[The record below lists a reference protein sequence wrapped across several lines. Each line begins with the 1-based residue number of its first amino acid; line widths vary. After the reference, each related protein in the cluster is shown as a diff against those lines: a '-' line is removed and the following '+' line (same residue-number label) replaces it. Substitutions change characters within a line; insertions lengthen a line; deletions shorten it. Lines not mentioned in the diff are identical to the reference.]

1 MTHYPILA
9 IMAYFLGAF
18 LIVIFGRNRAVRN
31 TLGFLG
37 TAVPLCLLIML
48 AKPIL
53 ANGEIIAYWM
63 GNRVPAG
70 GYAIGIAL
78 EVDAFGLFFGLLI
91 ATAVFVAMIYSF
103 SYMSHDDNEPQ
114 YYTLFLMLC
123 GGVMGLVL
131 SGDLFN
137 MFIMVEILTFAAVAL
152 TAFRNTVF
160 GALEAAFKYLVVG
173 CIGSTCILAG
183 TIMLYAQAH
192 TLNFA
197 QLAAFLPG
205 NLNIATIIAY
215 ALLFIGFCTKAFLV
229 PFHPLAAD
237 AHGAAPAP
245 VSVLISGVL
254 TKSGL
259 YGIIRLTYILFR
271 TMNLGTVQFWLV
283 FLGSVSMFLCVT
295 MALAQHDFKRLLAFH
310 SISQIGYVLTAAGLA
325 TALGVS
331 SGLYHAMNHTLF
343 KGLLFLC
350 AGAVLHE
357 TGTTDLDRLGGLSK
371 KMPVTTVLFLVGAF
385 SISGIPPFNGFASKW
400 LIYQATYQKAVES
413 GNIGFMLVTVCCLV
427 TSTLTLASFVKVTQS
442 VFFGQLPKEYEHVKE
457 VPFGMRLGMGI
468 LAALCILTGIFPGFV
483 QNWLTGPAARAVFQA
498 NGYIDAMMGAGYADK
513 FGLADTLPVSFTSI
527 GVWSPISWLCLLA
540 IMLLAVAIVAITSK
554 YDAVSK
560 AAKQTDPLTLEAL
573 ESATAAYLPTAPAN
587 PAPRYAT
594 GHAASGKYEL
604 FYGGEESVFSQVGG
618 DDLFWGFKHNWRHY
632 FKFMHELHSGI
643 VNDYS
648 LWAVVALALAMLYA
662 MIIL

>member
-1 MTHYPILA
+1 MNMIQHFPIMA

-18 LIVIFGRNRAVRN
+18 LIVIFGGNRLVRN
-31 TLGFLG
+31 LVGFLA
-37 TAVPLCLLIML
+37 TATPLFLLVSLVKPVML
-48 AKPIL
+48 AGQP
-53 ANGEIIAYWM
+53 IAYWM

-78 EVDAFGLFFGLLI
+78 EVDALGLFFGLLI

-103 SYMSHDDNEPQ
+103 SYMRHDDNEPQ

-152 TAFRNTVF
+152 TAFRNTAT

-173 CIGSTCILAG
+173 SIGSTCILAG

-205 NLNIATIIAY
+205 NLNRATIIAY

-283 FLGSVSMFLCVT
+283 FLGSVSMFVCVT

-357 TGTTDLDRLGGLSK
+357 TGTTDLGKLGGLSK
-371 KMPVTTVLFLVGAF
+371 KMPHTTVLFLVGAF
-385 SISGIPPFNGFASKW
+385 SISGVPPFNGFASKW
-400 LIYQATYQKAVES
+400 LIYQATYQKAVEA
-413 GNIGFMLVTVCCLV
+413 GNIGFLFATIVALV

-442 VFFGQLPKEYEHVKE
+442 VFFGQLPEEYENVKE
-457 VPFGMRLGMGI
+457 VSFGMRLAMGI
-468 LAALCILTGIFPGFV
+468 LALLCILTGLFPGFV
-483 QNWLTGPAARAVFQA
+483 TTYLTEPAARAAFAA
-498 NGYIDAMMGAGYADK
+498 NSYVNAMMGGGYAES
-513 FGLADTLPVSFTSI
+513 FGLADTLRVSFNAA
-527 GVWSPISWLCLLA
+527 GVWSPVSWLCVLM
-540 IMLLAVAIVAITSK
+540 IMLLAVAIVAVSSK
-554 YDAVSK
+554 YDQVSALTRK
-560 AAKQTDPLTLEAL
+560 ASIAEG
-573 ESATAAYLPTAPAN
+573 
-587 PAPRYAT
+587 PRY
-594 GHAASGKYEL
+594 GSGSPAAGKYEL
-604 FYGGEESVFSQVGG
+604 FYGGEEQVYSQVGG
-618 DDLFWGFKHNWRHY
+618 EDLFWGLKHNWRHY
-632 FKFMHELHSGI
+632 FSFMHELHSGI
-643 VNDYS
+643 VNDYA

>member
-1 MTHYPILA
+1 MMQHYPILA
-9 IMAYFLGAF
+9 IMTYFLGAF
-18 LIVIFGRNRAVRN
+18 LIVIFGKNRTVRN
-31 TLGFLG
+31 AVGFLA
-37 TAVPLCLLIML
+37 TAVPLCLLITL
-48 AKPIL
+48 VKPVMM
-53 ANGEIIAYWM
+53 GGDIIAYWM
-63 GNRVPAG
+63 GGRVPAG

-78 EVDAFGLFFGLLI
+78 EVDALSLFFGLLV
-91 ATAVFVAMIYSF
+91 ATAVFAAMLYSF

-152 TAFRNTVF
+152 TAFRNSVF

-173 CIGSTCILAG
+173 SIGSSCILAG
-183 TIMLYAQAH
+183 TIMLYAQTH

-197 QLAAFLPG
+197 QLSAMIPG
-205 NLNIATIIAY
+205 NLNLATTVAY

-283 FLGSVSMFLCVT
+283 FLGSVSMFVCVT

-331 SGLYHAMNHTLF
+331 AGLYHAMNHTLF

-357 TGTTDLDRLGGLSK
+357 TGTTDLDKLGGLSK
-371 KMPVTTVLFLVGAF
+371 KMPHTTVLFLVGAF

-400 LIYQATYQKAVES
+400 LIYQAAYQKGVES
-413 GNIGFMLVTVCCLV
+413 GNIGFLLVTICCLV

-442 VFFGQLPKEYEHVKE
+442 VFFGQLPKEYENVRE
-457 VPFGMRLGMGI
+457 VSFGMRLAMGL
-468 LAALCILTGIFPGFV
+468 LALLCIVTGLFPGLVTTF
-483 QNWLTGPAARAVFQA
+483 LTEPAARAVFGA
-498 NGYIDAMMGAGYADK
+498 NHYINAMMGAGYAES
-513 FGLADTLPVSFTSI
+513 FGLADALPVSFYSA
-527 GVWSPISWLCLLA
+527 GVWSPISWLCLLM
-540 IMLLAVAIVAITSK
+540 IMLLAVAIVAVSSK
-554 YDAVSK
+554 YDQVS
-560 AAKQTDPLTLEAL
+560 ALAK
-573 ESATAAYLPTAPAN
+573 TAAAAE
-587 PAPRYAT
+587 AAAVAGPRYGSGSPAE
-594 GHAASGKYEL
+594 GKYEL
-604 FYGGEESVFSQVGG
+604 FFGGEESVYSQVGG
-618 DDLFWGFKHNWRHY
+618 DDMFWGFKHNWRHY
-632 FKFMHELHSGI
+632 FSFMHNLHSGI
-643 VNDYS
+643 VNDYA
-648 LWAVVALALAMLYA
+648 LWAVIALALAMLYA

>member
-1 MTHYPILA
+1 MMQHYPILA
-9 IMAYFLGAF
+9 IMTYFLGAF
-18 LIVIFGRNRAVRN
+18 LIVIFGKNRTVRN
-31 TLGFLG
+31 AVGFLA
-37 TAVPLCLLIML
+37 TAVPLCLLITL
-48 AKPIL
+48 VKPVMM
-53 ANGEIIAYWM
+53 GGDIIAYWM
-63 GNRVPAG
+63 GSRVPAG

-78 EVDAFGLFFGLLI
+78 EVDALSLFFGLLV
-91 ATAVFVAMIYSF
+91 ATAVFAAMLYSF

-173 CIGSTCILAG
+173 SIGSSCILAG

-197 QLAAFLPG
+197 QLSAMIPG
-205 NLNIATIIAY
+205 NLNLATTVAY

-283 FLGSVSMFLCVT
+283 FLGSVSMFVCVT

-331 SGLYHAMNHTLF
+331 AGLYHAMNHTLF

-357 TGTTDLDRLGGLSK
+357 TGTTDLDKLGGLSK
-371 KMPVTTVLFLVGAF
+371 KMPHTTVLFLVGAF

-400 LIYQATYQKAVES
+400 LIYQAAYQKGVES
-413 GNIGFMLVTVCCLV
+413 GNIGFLLVTVCCLV

-442 VFFGQLPKEYEHVKE
+442 VFFGQLPKEYENVRE
-457 VPFGMRLGMGI
+457 VSFGMRLAMGL
-468 LAALCILTGIFPGFV
+468 LALLCIVTGLFPGLVTTF
-483 QNWLTGPAARAVFQA
+483 LTEPAARAVFGA
-498 NGYIDAMMGAGYADK
+498 NHYINAMMGAGYAES
-513 FGLADTLPVSFTSI
+513 FGLADALPVSFYSA
-527 GVWSPISWLCLLA
+527 GVWSPISWLCLLM
-540 IMLLAVAIVAITSK
+540 IMLLAVAIVAVSSK
-554 YDAVSK
+554 YDQVS
-560 AAKQTDPLTLEAL
+560 ALAK
-573 ESATAAYLPTAPAN
+573 TAAAAE
-587 PAPRYAT
+587 AAAAAGPRYGSGSLAE
-594 GHAASGKYEL
+594 GKYEL
-604 FYGGEESVFSQVGG
+604 FFGGEESVYSQVGG
-618 DDLFWGFKHNWRHY
+618 DDMFWGFKHNWRHY
-632 FKFMHELHSGI
+632 FSFMHNLHSGI
-643 VNDYS
+643 VNDYA
-648 LWAVVALALAMLYA
+648 LWAVIALALAMLYA

>member
-1 MTHYPILA
+1 MMQHYPILV
-9 IMAYFLGAF
+9 IMTYFLGAF
-18 LIVIFGRNRAVRN
+18 LIVIFGKNRTVRN
-31 TLGFLG
+31 AVGFLA
-37 TAVPLCLLIML
+37 TAVPLCLLITL
-48 AKPIL
+48 VKPVMM
-53 ANGEIIAYWM
+53 GGDIIAYWM
-63 GNRVPAG
+63 GSRVPAG

-78 EVDAFGLFFGLLI
+78 EVDALSLFFGLLV
-91 ATAVFVAMIYSF
+91 ATAVFAAMLYSF

-173 CIGSTCILAG
+173 SIGSSCILAG

-197 QLAAFLPG
+197 QLSAMIPG
-205 NLNIATIIAY
+205 NLNLATVVAY

-283 FLGSVSMFLCVT
+283 FLGSVSMFVCVT

-331 SGLYHAMNHTLF
+331 AGLYHAMNHTLF

-357 TGTTDLDRLGGLSK
+357 TGTTDLDKLGGLSK
-371 KMPVTTVLFLVGAF
+371 KMPQTTVLFLIGAF

-413 GNIGFMLVTVCCLV
+413 GNIGFVLVTICCLV

-442 VFFGQLPKEYEHVKE
+442 VFFGQLPKEYENVRE
-457 VPFGMRLGMGI
+457 VSVGMRLAMGL
-468 LAALCILTGIFPGFV
+468 LALLCIVTGLFPGLVTTF
-483 QNWLTGPAARAVFQA
+483 LTEPAARAVFGA
-498 NGYIDAMMGAGYADK
+498 NHYINAMMGAGYAES
-513 FGLADTLPVSFTSI
+513 FGLADALPVSFYSA
-527 GVWSPISWLCLLA
+527 GVWSPISWLCLLM
-540 IMLLAVAIVAITSK
+540 IMLLAVAIVAVSSK
-554 YDAVSK
+554 YDQVS
-560 AAKQTDPLTLEAL
+560 ALAK
-573 ESATAAYLPTAPAN
+573 TAAAAE
-587 PAPRYAT
+587 AAAAAGPRYGSGSPAE
-594 GHAASGKYEL
+594 GKYEL
-604 FYGGEESVFSQVGG
+604 FFGGEESVYSQVGG
-618 DDLFWGFKHNWRHY
+618 DDMFWGFKHNWRHY
-632 FKFMHELHSGI
+632 FSFMHNLHSGI
-643 VNDYS
+643 VNDYA
-648 LWAVVALALAMLYA
+648 LWAVIALALAMLYA

>member
-1 MTHYPILA
+1 MMQHYPILA
-9 IMAYFLGAF
+9 IMTYFLGAF
-18 LIVIFGRNRAVRN
+18 LIVIFGKNRLFRNAV
-31 TLGFLG
+31 GFLA
-37 TAVPLCLLIML
+37 TAVPLCLLITL
-48 AKPIL
+48 VKPVMIC
-53 ANGEIIAYWM
+53 GDIIAYWM
-63 GNRVPAG
+63 GGRAPAG

-78 EVDAFGLFFGLLI
+78 EVDALSLFFGLLV
-91 ATAVFVAMIYSF
+91 ATAVFAAMLYSF

-152 TAFRNTVF
+152 TAFRNKVF

-173 CIGSTCILAG
+173 SIGSSCILAG
-183 TIMLYAQAH
+183 TIMLYAQVH

-197 QLAAFLPG
+197 QMSAMIPG
-205 NLNIATIIAY
+205 NLNVATMVAY

-271 TMNLGTVQFWLV
+271 TMNLGSVQFWLV
-283 FLGSVSMFLCVT
+283 FLGSVSMFVCVT

-331 SGLYHAMNHTLF
+331 AGLYHAMNHTLF

-357 TGTTDLDRLGGLSK
+357 TGTTDLDKLGGLSK
-371 KMPVTTVLFLVGAF
+371 KMPHTTVLFLIGAF

-413 GNIGFMLVTVCCLV
+413 GNIGFVLVTVCCLV

-442 VFFGQLPKEYEHVKE
+442 VFFGQLPKEYENVGE
-457 VPFGMRLGMGI
+457 VSIGMRVAMGL
-468 LAALCILTGIFPGFV
+468 LALLCIVTGLFPGLVTTF
-483 QNWLTGPAARAVFQA
+483 LTEPAARAVFGA
-498 NGYIDAMMGAGYADK
+498 NNYINAMMGGGYAEG
-513 FGLADTLPVSFTSI
+513 FGLMDTLPVSFQSV
-527 GVWSPISWLCLLA
+527 GVWSPISWLCLLM
-540 IMLLAVAIVAITSK
+540 IMLLAVAIVAVSTK
-554 YDAVSK
+554 YDQVS
-560 AAKQTDPLTLEAL
+560 ALAK
-573 ESATAAYLPTAPAN
+573 TAAAEEA
-587 PAPRYAT
+587 AAAAGPRYGSGAL
-594 GHAASGKYEL
+594 AEGKYEL
-604 FYGGEESVFSQVGG
+604 FFGGEETVFSQVGG
-618 DDLFWGFKHNWRHY
+618 DDMFWGFKHNWRHY
-632 FKFMHELHSGI
+632 FSFMHNLHSGI
-643 VNDYS
+643 VNDYA
-648 LWAVVALALAMLYA
+648 LWAVIALALAMLYA
-662 MIIL
+662 IIVL